1 MIQAIVGRKG
11 SGKTKRLL
19 DMANEALKVEHGHIV
34 FVDDGKRYMYDLR
47 HEIRFVDASEY
58 MPKEHR
64 SPDALIA
71 LLGGMLAADYDITL
85 ICVDAFH
92 RLANADWTNM
102 QSLFERLDALGNT
115 HNCTFLLSLSAD
127 SSELPEFIL
136 KYAV

>member
-34 FVDDGKRYMYDLR
+34 FVDDDKRYMYDLR

-102 QSLFERLDALGNT
+102 QLHIPAQPFGG
-115 HNCTFLLSLSAD
+115 
-127 SSELPEFIL
+127 
-136 KYAV
+136 

>member
-34 FVDDGKRYMYDLR
+34 FVDDDKRYMYDLR

-64 SPDALIA
+64 SPDA
-71 LLGGMLAADYDITL
+71 L

>member
-1 MIQAIVGRKG
+1 
-11 SGKTKRLL
+11 
-19 DMANEALKVEHGHIV
+19 
-34 FVDDGKRYMYDLR
+34 
-47 HEIRFVDASEY
+47 
-58 MPKEHR
+58 
-64 SPDALIA
+64 
-71 LLGGMLAADYDITL
+71 MLAADYDITL

>member
-34 FVDDGKRYMYDLR
+34 FVDDDKRYMYDLR

-92 RLANADWTNM
+92 RLCAIARRRPYCKAYRRM
-102 QSLFERLDALGNT
+102 AACLCRKLF
-115 HNCTFLLSLSAD
+115 LS
-127 SSELPEFIL
+127 
-136 KYAV
+136 